1 MSLLHKT
8 VVAQINDI
16 QLRTPQQ
23 HFYGTIFN
31 DGTCEKVRVFP
42 GPKGIPDPQL
52 AQLLKTDAQ
61 VLKDSGLRLRIKITN
76 HWPDE
81 SPRWTGQAS
90 PLSKQDEADQRIV
103 HELLSKHGLTQA
115 ATELR
120 SPQDVIEANPAPP
133 IIANKPQKITS
144 RNQKNQ
150 TELLGVACYEGKNP
164 YELLTKSTARVEGK
178 TDYPLMVFLRVI
190 ADQLG
195 VEVCDLVNAVMWQS
209 VKSGSIWDCQKDNGM
224 P

>member
-16 QLRTPQQ
+16 QRKTSQQ

-42 GPKGIPDPQL
+42 GLKGTPDPQL

-61 VLKDSGLRLRIKITN
+61 VLKQSGLRLRIKITN

-81 SPRWTGQAS
+81 SPRWTGHAS
-90 PLSKQDEADQRIV
+90 PLSQQDEADQRIV
-103 HELLSKHGLTQA
+103 HELLSKHAHTIA

-150 TELLGVACYEGKNP
+150 TELLGMACYEGKNP
-164 YELLTKSTARVEGK
+164 YEVLTKSTARVEGK
-178 TDYPLMVFLRVI
+178 TDYSLMVFLRVI

-195 VEVCDLVNAVMWQS
+195 VEVCDLINAVMWQS
-209 VKSGSIWDCQKDNGM
+209 VKSGSIWDCQKDTGM